1 MATPPANVNV
11 LSEITNTVL
20 KTTDVLLGSN
30 RTAGLEVKAEK
41 INVFRWL
48 VNRTQ
53 GSVTIWR

>member
-53 GSVTIWR
+53 GSVTI